1 MVGKVLQHQK
11 PKKEDDGGGGEED
24 GVKTVEHTTMPGH
37 ELTWVL
43 HADSALE
50 QAFHQVAQG
59 AEDNYYQTE

>member
-24 GVKTVEHTTMPGH
+24 GVETVEHTTMPGH
-37 ELTWVL
+37 ELTRVF

-50 QAFHQVAQG
+50 QALHQVAKR
-59 AEDNYYQTE
+59 AEDNHYQAE